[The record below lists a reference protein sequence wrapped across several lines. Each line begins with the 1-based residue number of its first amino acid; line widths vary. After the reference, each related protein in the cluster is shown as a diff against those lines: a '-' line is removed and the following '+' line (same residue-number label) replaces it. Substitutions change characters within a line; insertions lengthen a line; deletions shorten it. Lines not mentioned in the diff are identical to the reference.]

1 MEKKLRLR
9 SSADFRKVRQQGR
22 SWVHPLMVLYVFPNS
37 LEHNRFGFSVNRRM
51 GRAVARN
58 RIKRQMREAARYFKD
73 EIGHGGDLVF
83 VARSPISDA
92 KFQSIRRA
100 VETLLRRACLL
111 KVTGVGGCPCAQT
124 MNPDAED

>member
-51 GRAVARN
+51 GCAVARN
-58 RIKRQMREAARYFKD
+58 RIKRQMREAVRYFKD
-73 EIGHGGDLVF
+73 EIGQGGDLVF
-83 VARSPISDA
+83 VARSPISDT

-111 KVTGVGGCPCAQT
+111 NVIGVDVCPCTQAIS
-124 MNPDAED
+124 PDAKE